1 MYLNKLKEK
10 VNDMLLKELTVDQK
24 NCISSEIQFNVKAEA
39 EASEFYFKLLNN
51 VADEDKETI
60 KGIIADEL
68 NHAIILGKLQEKYSV
83 VLPTEFSPLLTI
95 KKVSDK

>member
-1 MYLNKLKEK
+1 
-10 VNDMLLKELTVDQK
+10 MLLKDLTIEQK

-60 KGIIADEL
+60 KDIIADEL
-68 NHAIILGKLQEKYSV
+68 NHAIILGKLQEKYSG
-83 VLPTEFSPLLTI
+83 VLPSEYNPLIYI
-95 KKVSDK
+95 KKKEGK

>member
-1 MYLNKLKEK
+1 
-10 VNDMLLKELTVDQK
+10 MLLKDLTIEQK

-51 VADEDKETI
+51 IADEDKETI

-68 NHAIILGKLQEKYSV
+68 NHAIILGKLQEKYSGI
-83 VLPTEFSPLLTI
+83 LPTEFSPLLSI
-95 KKVSDK
+95 KKKGE

>member
-1 MYLNKLKEK
+1 
-10 VNDMLLKELTVDQK
+10 MLLKELTAEQK

-68 NHAIILGKLQEKYSV
+68 NHAIILGKLQEKYSG
-83 VLPTEFSPLLTI
+83 VLPSEFTPLLSV
-95 KKVSDK
+95 KKVGDK